1 MKKILLVFTAF
12 FSVLL
17 FTSCNPEI
25 DHPIAGNVYVNFG
38 KEMSVYIYF
47 HLNGEFEIDFM
58 EKTILGEYKHNKYD
72 HMEWKIDGNK
82 IRVYHDNSTYWKADV
97 RGTLQYEGTYNSLD
111 NTIILD
117 GQLYEHSHKWD

>member
-1 MKKILLVFTAF
+1 
-12 FSVLL
+12 
-17 FTSCNPEI
+17 
-25 DHPIAGNVYVNFG
+25 
-38 KEMSVYIYF
+38 
-47 HLNGEFEIDFM
+47 
-58 EKTILGEYKHNKYD
+58 
-72 HMEWKIDGNK
+72 MEWKIDGNK